1 VTIRKV
7 WGLPILAL
15 LIAGL
20 AIFYAAQT
28 RPAVVTGQLSAV
40 AAASGNDDPRW
51 QRVTAPRAFA
61 FPVDHGPHETYQTE
75 WWYYTGNL
83 AAEDGHQFG
92 FQLTFFRR
100 GLDPQPTP
108 RASHW
113 ATRNIYLAHFTISD
127 LSGKKFYAEERFSRD
142 GADLAGARGDP
153 YHVWLGAWQA
163 TGSGPQGMT
172 MRLQAGTDEIA
183 IDLRLQSTKPPT
195 LQGDHGYSVK
205 GQGVGN
211 ASYYYSLTRMATTG
225 VVTVGGRAF
234 KITSGL
240 SWMDHEWGTSKLEQG
255 AVGWDWF
262 ALQLDDGREITW
274 AQLRRADGSAS
285 DASFGT
291 ITAAD
296 GTTTRIGAHDLSLE
310 VTAHW
315 SSPRSQ
321 ARYPAGWRIQIPKA
335 GLTLQVTPRLADQEL
350 PVSIV
355 YWEGAVDIKGQ
366 ATGASGSMKTLAGH
380 GYVELTGYLPSSSGT
395 GVR

>member
-1 VTIRKV
+1 MRKV
-7 WGLPILAL
+7 GGPAILGLV
-15 LIAGL
+15 IAGL
-20 AIFYAAQT
+20 AIFYAVQI
-28 RPAVVTGQLSAV
+28 RPPAVTGQLSAV
-40 AAASGNDDPRW
+40 AAASGKDDPRW
-51 QRVTAPRAFA
+51 QRVTVSRPFA
-61 FPVDHGPHETYQTE
+61 FPVDHGPHEIYQTE

-92 FQLTFFRR
+92 FQLTSFRR

-172 MRLQAGTDEIA
+172 MRIQASTDEIA

-205 GQGVGN
+205 GQGAGN
-211 ASYYYSLTRMATTG
+211 ASYYYSLTRMSTTG
-225 VVTVGGRAF
+225 VVTVGGRVF

-262 ALQLDDGREITW
+262 ALQLSDGRELTW
-274 AQLRRADGSAS
+274 AQLRGPDGRAAL
-285 DASFGT
+285 ASFGT

-296 GTTTRIGAHDLSLE
+296 GTTTRLGAHDLKLE

-366 ATGASGSMKTLAGH
+366 ATEASGIARPLAGH
-380 GYVELTGYLPSSSGT
+380 GYVELTGYLPSSS
-395 GVR
+395 

>member
-1 VTIRKV
+1 
-7 WGLPILAL
+7 
-15 LIAGL
+15 
-20 AIFYAAQT
+20 
-28 RPAVVTGQLSAV
+28 
-40 AAASGNDDPRW
+40 
-51 QRVTAPRAFA
+51 
-61 FPVDHGPHETYQTE
+61 
-75 WWYYTGNL
+75 
-83 AAEDGHQFG
+83 
-92 FQLTFFRR
+92 
-100 GLDPQPTP
+100 
-108 RASHW
+108 
-113 ATRNIYLAHFTISD
+113 
-127 LSGKKFYAEERFSRD
+127 
-142 GADLAGARGDP
+142 
-153 YHVWLGAWQA
+153 
-163 TGSGPQGMT
+163 MT
-172 MRLQAGTDEIA
+172 MRLQAATDEIA
-183 IDLRLQSTKPPT
+183 IDLQLQSTKQPT

-205 GQGVGN
+205 GQGAGN

-225 VVTVGGRAF
+225 AVTVGGRSF

-285 DASFGT
+285 EASFGT

-296 GTTTRIGAHDLSLE
+296 GTTTRLGAHDLSFE

-321 ARYPAGWRIQIPKA
+321 AKYPSGWRIQIPKA

-366 ATGASGSMKTLAGH
+366 ATGASDSMRTLAGH
-380 GYVELTGYLPSSSGT
+380 GYVELTGYLPSKSGT
-395 GVR
+395 TVR